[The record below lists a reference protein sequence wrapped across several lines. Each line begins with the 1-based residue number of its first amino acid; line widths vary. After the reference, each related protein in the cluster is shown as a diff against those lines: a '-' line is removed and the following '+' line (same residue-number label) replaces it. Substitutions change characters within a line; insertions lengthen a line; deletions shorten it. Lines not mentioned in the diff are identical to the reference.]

1 MVLDKRT
8 IKRERMKR
16 KKITVTQTCQKFLE
30 KREGNSLPVHRMM
43 KSPKAAKR
51 LLSSSVLWSA
61 GSSHL
66 KEGGLAQEEMGGTAG
81 FELSWYTKDYILQA
95 LHLLEL
101 HYMSN
106 TFSDGT
112 MYKTLQP
119 NEGLGL
125 SPVFF
130 LVSIFHQTVA
140 LKLVH
145 KNDLG
150 ILLNPTLLV
159 SHPRV
164 HDSGDLGYDLK
175 VYISI
180 KLPSAV
186 GLGQHM

>member
-16 KKITVTQTCQKFLE
+16 KKITVTQTCQKSLE
-30 KREGNSLPVHRMM
+30 KREGNGLPVHRMM

-51 LLSSSVLWSA
+51 LLSSSVLWST

-66 KEGGLAQEEMGGTAG
+66 KEGGLAQEEMGGTVG

-101 HYMSN
+101 HYMSIA
-106 TFSDGT
+106 FSDGT

-119 NEGLGL
+119 NEGRGL

-130 LVSIFHQTVA
+130 LVSFTKQWLLNV
-140 LKLVH
+140 VH

-175 VYISI
+175 VCISI